1 LNPNLSYDPP
11 VTIWSVDPRIDL
23 FAEIDRLKRERH
35 ALILAHYYQEPDIQD
50 IADVIG
56 DSLALAQAA
65 AKTRADVIVFCGVH
79 FMAETATILNPGVP
93 VLLPDLAAGC
103 SLSDSCPAPAFEAFI
118 AKHPGHTV
126 ISYINCSAAVK
137 AQSDIICT
145 SSNAERI
152 VRSVPAETPIIFAP
166 DQQLGR
172 YVIGKTGRDMVLWPG
187 ACSVHMLFSEKQ
199 IVRLKVE
206 HPEAIVLAHPECE
219 AAVLRLADHIASTTG
234 LLEFATKSPA
244 KAFIVA
250 TESGILHQ
258 MKKASPGKLFIPA
271 PPDNGCSCNECP
283 YMRLNTLE
291 KVYLCMRDMT
301 PIVSLPEDLRL
312 RARVPLERMLELSRS
327 ASKAT

>member
-1 LNPNLSYDPP
+1 MA
-11 VTIWSVDPRIDL
+11 TGSVDPRLDL
-23 FAEIDRLKRERH
+23 FTEIDRLKRERN

-65 AKTRADVIVFCGVH
+65 ARARADVIVFCGVH

-103 SLSDSCPAPAFEAFI
+103 SLSDSCPAPAFEAFV
-118 AKHPGHTV
+118 ASHPGHTV

-137 AQSDIICT
+137 ALSDIICT

-152 VRSVPAETPIIFAP
+152 VSSVPAEKPIIFAP

-187 ACSVHMLFSEKQ
+187 ACSVHMMFSEKQ

-206 HPEAIVLAHPECE
+206 HPEALVLAHPECD
-219 AAVLRLADHIASTTG
+219 AGVLRLADHIASTTG
-234 LLEFATKSPA
+234 LLTYATKSPA
-244 KAFIVA
+244 QAFIVA
-250 TESGILHQ
+250 TESGIIHQ
-258 MKKASPGKLFIPA
+258 MKKASPAKVFIPA

-283 YMRLNTLE
+283 FMRLNTLE
-291 KVYLCMRDMT
+291 KVYLCMRDMA
-301 PIVSLPEDLRL
+301 PVVSLPEDLRM

-327 ASKAT
+327 